1 MDLATIIGM
10 IAGAGVVLMAILL
23 GGTLSQFVDAPSFLI
38 VIAGGLAATLIRFP
52 LSGVATA
59 FATGGKIAF
68 VHKKLNVRDLIEE
81 IVRLGDIVRRNGPL
95 ALENETIEDPMLA
108 KGLQYVADGYDLAL
122 IREAME
128 RERELFL
135 TRLSEGQRVFKSLGD
150 AAPAF
155 GMIGT
160 LVGLVQMLAAMDDP
174 SAIGPAMAVAL
185 LTTLYGAL
193 VANLVCL
200 PISDKL
206 SAKIDVEEVNQSLII
221 DGVLQIRENKSPNVI
236 REMLIAYLPEKQRAE
251 MNAAAEAA

>member
-10 IAGAGVVLMAILL
+10 VAGTGVVLMAIML
-23 GGTLSQFVDAPSFLI
+23 GGTLGQFVDVPSILI
-38 VIAGGLAATLIRFP
+38 VVCGGLAATLIRFP
-52 LSGVATA
+52 LVGIVTA
-59 FATGGKIAF
+59 FGTGGKIAF
-68 VHKKLNVRDLIEE
+68 AHKGMNVRDMIEE
-81 IVRLGDIVRRNGPL
+81 IVRLSDVVRRNGPL
-95 ALENETIEDPMLA
+95 ALENEVIEDKTLA
-108 KGLQYVADGYDLAL
+108 KALQYVADGYELET
-122 IREAME
+122 IRDGME
-128 RERELFL
+128 RERELYL

-174 SAIGPAMAVAL
+174 SKIGPAMAIAL

-221 DGVLQIRENKSPNVI
+221 DGVLQIREGKSPTVI
-236 REMLIAYLPEKQRAE
+236 REMLVSYLPEKQRAE
-251 MNAAAEAA
+251 MIAAAEAA